1 MALGS
6 KRPYKVIQIA
16 PRHFV
21 ETAEKSG
28 VGKQVVSNI
37 IEKLR
42 DSVSAMVDSVIS
54 GLPKRFP
61 EAVAGSIQKGVKRRL
76 KPLKESEVQT
86 S

>member
-1 MALGS
+1 MAVGS

-42 DSVSAMVDSVIS
+42 DSVSAMFDSVI
-54 GLPKRFP
+54 
-61 EAVAGSIQKGVKRRL
+61 
-76 KPLKESEVQT
+76 
-86 S
+86 